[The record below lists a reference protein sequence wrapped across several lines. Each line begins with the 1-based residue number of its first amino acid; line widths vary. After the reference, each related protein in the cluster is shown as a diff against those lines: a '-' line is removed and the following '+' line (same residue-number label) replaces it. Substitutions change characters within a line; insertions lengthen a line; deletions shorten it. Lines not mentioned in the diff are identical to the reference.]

1 MLQSSAGER
10 AIERTTHI
18 HRQVILMPRYG
29 VKNVVVRERPVTLPR
44 VRFLETPLPEEPQ
57 ARRAH

>member
-1 MLQSSAGER
+1 MLSHSTAGV
-10 AIERTTHI
+10 AIERTVHI

-44 VRFLETPLPEEPQ
+44 VRFLETPLPEEPR